1 MRIIF
6 SNLLRYLIIVFFCFY
21 SSSTLAQLTLS
32 RPDVPGYEKQISG
45 SGLSNKGL
53 ITAAGYYDG
62 SIYLWE
68 TATGKLLRVIEN
80 CYKPDN
86 YYGQLSIYINDTDSL
101 VAWGYEDVGKTDEK
115 PVAYF
120 FAWTKF
126 SSSIISSI
134 HKIELPDAVF
144 SIDYS
149 SALKKWL
156 IGTGILGST
165 DNYYK
170 PGIYLVDAVQKTL
183 IKEWHVTNR
192 FSMEA
197 KFAPDAS
204 YFLTVPKPYYSQDTL
219 YTVYKFSGAGFSIK
233 ESFENFK
240 GSDPLICPLPKDGF
254 VLAFNFP
261 SQLWVVNKKERKLV
275 TLKADF
281 NLIRNIFYDGE
292 YKSITL
298 FTWKNEA
305 RDFNGD
311 IKDFEWLQFDEDWQI
326 SGRKTISM
334 DPKPLSVQINQRKL
348 VMLASR
354 DSLLHLVSSQLPIP
368 LAKLSLQ
375 LQTGH
380 SQSIDEVITHPLLPI
395 AASNSRGEGK
405 IKLWDLQTG
414 FQLADIKTGY
424 AEDLQFIPANNQ
436 LAWREM
442 DKIVLYDLKSR
453 AVIQEIKPDIL
464 GDGNFSFAVLPDG
477 KRAVVYTDYFELV
490 IDMASG
496 NIIKEQRKKR
506 ELRVTS
512 FRFLDKIGNRI
523 IYSYNSEGDTISCIG
538 ADGIRKGFIGT
549 PEIKKWWLKND
560 NKEIALLLTKGGR
573 LHNEKIVILTL
584 PSMKLINEI
593 PLSVSSSVS
602 IDPSFLKLV
611 AGSNDTLYINDLK
624 NKANNKFYM
633 YPDEYLSS
641 DEFTWDAGAQYVI
654 RTVYPSGLQLF
665 RNVWSKMGEEIQ
677 TPMMLYAD
685 SSRKQLIVGSENGL
699 WSLPLNYLS
708 KGRLVD
714 SSNFYYSQSDAKNSF
729 LFAGSDE
736 ILYSA
741 MPASKTANLPLAFS
755 FSNNE
760 VKPITN
766 LAMDEQVYNPSLR
779 WLAGTKNGYVHFFHL
794 DAKKEI
800 VSHDSLPGLRP
811 ILTNKNS
818 LLGLVSRDSTSIE
831 IYSLPG
837 KSKIYTLPLKNAD
850 FVLRGAGM
858 QFSAADDILFYAAY
872 SGGAMYF
879 LKGDSIIKKEYHTTH
894 EITSCTAAPGNKG
907 IYVGDITGTIQ
918 LIDFTTGKSSKTFY
932 GHTEA
937 ITSLSVADSLLY
949 SASKDGTV
957 RIWNRNDGSLL
968 LTMVLDKQGHVLMID
983 EETNNYASSR
993 RDPRSIAF
1001 VYKGKLVSFDQ
1012 FDLFSNRPNLVLA
1025 KTGMADKK
1033 YIASLNEAV
1042 QKRIIRAGITQGD
1055 AWKSLPSIR
1064 LPQMAQYPLV
1074 TKKRKMEVAVTA
1086 QDSLSFITTIHL
1098 LVNGVPLF
1106 GEKGL
1111 QLTTPSKTYTA
1122 TLTVPLSVGKNRVEV
1137 TAQNSKHLFSAKE
1150 VFQIEYEA
1158 TENQPSKI
1166 YFVGVGISS
1175 YADTVHNL
1183 RYAAKDIRDIVK
1195 AIKKQYPDAIIDT
1208 LLDEMATRQNLLK
1221 LKQRL
1226 QESGYDDRIICS
1238 FSGHGLLD
1246 DKKDF
1251 YFGTYNVDF
1260 NNPQKEGWSFADM
1273 QWLLDSIP
1281 ARQKLLLIDACHSG
1295 EVDKDEPIVVK
1306 QNSTAVRS
1314 VATARSSIKKDA
1326 IGLQNS
1332 FALMQ
1337 ELFSGLQQSNGTAMI
1352 TAAGGRQY
1360 ALEGAQWNNGVFTY
1374 SLLNGLTE
1382 KKADANNDG
1391 IITVSE
1397 LRNFLFKEVVRLT
1410 GGSQQPTSRVEN
1422 LVNDWEVW

>member
-6 SNLLRYLIIVFFCFY
+6 INPLRYFLIVFFCFY
-21 SSSTLAQLTLS
+21 SSATFSQLTIS
-32 RPDVPGYEKQISG
+32 RPDAPAYQKQIFG
-45 SGLSNKGL
+45 TGLSNKGM
-53 ITAAGYYDG
+53 IAATGYYDG

-68 TATGKLLRVIEN
+68 TVTGKLLQIIEN

-86 YYGQLSIYINDTDSL
+86 YYGQLSIYINDIDSL
-101 VAWGYEDVGKTDEK
+101 VAWGYEDVSKTDEK
-115 PVAYF
+115 PVAHF

-126 SSSIISSI
+126 SPRIISSI
-134 HKIELPDAVF
+134 NKIELPDAVF

-149 SALKKWL
+149 PILKKWL

-170 PGIYLVDAVQKTL
+170 PGVYLVDAAQKKL
-183 IKEWHVTNR
+183 VKEWHVTNH

-204 YFLTVPKPYYSQDTL
+204 YFLTIPKPYYSQDTL
-219 YTVYKFSGAGFSIK
+219 YTVYKFSSAGFSIK

-281 NLIRNIFYDGE
+281 NLIRNIFYDEE

-311 IKDFEWLQFDEDWQI
+311 VKDFEWLQFDEDWQI
-326 SGRKTISM
+326 SGRKTLSM
-334 DPKPLSVQINQRKL
+334 DPKPLSVQLNQRKL

-354 DSLLHLVSSQLPIP
+354 DSLLHLVSSQLPVP

-380 SQSIDEVITHPLLPI
+380 SQSIDEVITHSLLPI
-395 AASNSRGEGK
+395 AASNSRGESK

-424 AEDLQFIPANNQ
+424 AEDLQFIPTNNQ

-442 DKIVLYDLKSR
+442 DKIVLYDVKGR
-453 AVIQEIKPDIL
+453 AVVRELKPEIL

-477 KRAVVYTDYFELV
+477 KRTVVYTNYFELV

-496 NIIKEQRKKR
+496 KIIKQQRKKR
-506 ELRVTS
+506 ELSATA
-512 FRFLDKIGNRI
+512 FRFLDNIGNRI
-523 IYSYNSEGDTISCIG
+523 IYSYHSEGDTMSCIG
-538 ADGIRKGFIGT
+538 TDGIRKSFYGT

-560 NKEIALLLTKGGR
+560 NKEVALLLSKGGR

-584 PSMKLINEI
+584 PYMKLVKEI

-602 IDPSFLKLV
+602 IDPSFAKLV
-611 AGSNDTLYINDLK
+611 VGNNDTLYINDLK
-624 NKANNKFYM
+624 NKANNKFYV

-641 DEFTWDAGAQYVI
+641 DEFTWDANAQYVI

-685 SSRKQLIVGSENGL
+685 SSRKQLVIGTENGL

-708 KGRLVD
+708 NGRLVD
-714 SSNFYYSQSDAKNSF
+714 SSNFYYAQSDVKNSF
-729 LFAGSDE
+729 LFAKGDD
-736 ILYSA
+736 IFYSA
-741 MPASKTANLPLAFS
+741 MPASKAADLPLVFS
-755 FSNNE
+755 FSNN
-760 VKPITN
+760 VIKPIAK
-766 LAMDEQVYNPSLR
+766 LAMNEQVYNPSLR

-794 DAKKEI
+794 DEKNEVI
-800 VSHDSLPGLRP
+800 SHDSLPGVRP
-811 ILTNKNS
+811 ILANKNP
-818 LLGLVSRDSTSIE
+818 LLGLVSKDSTSIE

-837 KSKIYTLPLKNAD
+837 KSKIYSLPFKNAD
-850 FVLRGAGM
+850 FVLRGAGI
-858 QFSAADDILFYAAY
+858 QFSPQDDILFYAAY
-872 SGGAMYF
+872 SGGATYF
-879 LKGDSIIKKEYHTTH
+879 LQGDSIVKKEYHTTH
-894 EITSCTAAPGNKG
+894 EITSLTPAPDNKG

-918 LIDFTTGKSSKTFY
+918 LIDFTTGKSFRTFY

-937 ITSLSVADSLLY
+937 VTSLSVADSLLY
-949 SASKDGTV
+949 SASKDGTL
-957 RIWNRNDGSLL
+957 RIWNREDGSLL

-1012 FDLFSNRPNLVLA
+1012 FDLFSNRPNLVLT

-1042 QKRIIRAGITQGD
+1042 QKRITRAGITEGD
-1055 AWKSLPSIR
+1055 AWKSLPSVR

-1074 TKKRKMEVAVTA
+1074 TKQQMMEVTVAA
-1086 QDSLSFITTIHL
+1086 QDSLSFIAAIHL

-1111 QLTTPSKTYTA
+1111 QLAKPAKTYIA
-1122 TLTVPLSVGKNRVEV
+1122 TLTVPLSVGKNRVAV
-1137 TAQNSKHLFSAKE
+1137 MAKNSKQVFSAKE

-1158 TENQPSKI
+1158 AENKPAKI
-1166 YFVGVGISS
+1166 YFVGVGVSS
-1175 YADTVHNL
+1175 YADTLHNL
-1183 RYAAKDIRDIVK
+1183 RYAAKDIRDIVS

-1208 LLDEMATRQNLLK
+1208 LLDGMATKQNLLQ

-1226 QESGYDDRIICS
+1226 LQSGYDDKIICS

-1251 YFGTYNVDF
+1251 YFGTYNIDF

-1273 QWLLDSIP
+1273 QWLLDSVP

-1295 EVDKDEPIVVK
+1295 EVDKDEPVVVK
-1306 QNSTAVRS
+1306 QDSTVVRS
-1314 VATARSSIKKDA
+1314 ITTARSSIKKDA

-1391 IITVSE
+1391 VINVSE

-1410 GGSQQPTSRVEN
+1410 NGSQQPTSRVEN
-1422 LVNDWEVW
+1422 LVNEWEVW